1 MIKYI
6 QVALYLI
13 ISSWIQSIFPYSRP
27 FSGSVRFQNGIKSQ
41 WGNINK
47 KWIFKTMS
55 NFIGLFLPPQLNW
68 FVTIIAK
75 LHAFK
80 SCSPVLLAKA
90 QKTCRDVVGEQLSFG
105 CCCEPFMPTFPQ
117 STWEWLLWTQG
128 DSSLLQPCLTQ
139 AKYISRGL
147 KLTVIRK

>member
-13 ISSWIQSIFPYSRP
+13 ISSWIQSIFSDSRP
-27 FSGSVRFQNGIKSQ
+27 FSGSVRLQNGIKSQ
-41 WGNINK
+41 WGNIHR

-80 SCSPVLLAKA
+80 SCSPVL
-90 QKTCRDVVGEQLSFG
+90 S
-105 CCCEPFMPTFPQ
+105 Q
-117 STWEWLLWTQG
+117 STENLQRYVG
-128 DSSLLQPCLTQ
+128 GSSWVLGAAVSLSCPHSHSPPGNDYSEPREIPHFYSLAWCRQN
-139 AKYISRGL
+139 IS
-147 KLTVIRK
+147 VDV